1 MSETLASLILPSIVA
16 AIAAPVGAWLGNV
29 AQRSRYRA
37 EIDTLRAEIDGKLSA
52 NRANELDNVRK
63 ASDILMD
70 NIVAPLKLEIETL
83 RKDVEKFRHAVE
95 QIHACDYAAS
105 CPVSRSLRL
114 AESGAKH
121 NFLSVRKE
129 RQQPD
134 EAAD

>member
-16 AIAAPVGAWLGNV
+16 AIAAPMGAWLGNV

-95 QIHACDYAAS
+95 QIHAS

-114 AESGAKH
+114 AESGAKY

-129 RQQPD
+129 RQQPE
-134 EAAD
+134 EAAN